1 MGMETASTILNR
13 IINRYLISTLF
24 KFYSIKR
31 TKGLYRNFHII
42 PPNPMSIRVVI
53 LELNTITIGE
63 EYEVASET
71 LNTIQNIDT
80 KVSNSYNK
88 EIILKFYEYFKSM
101 DTSENYQNRVIRQL
115 CTFLN
120 FLIQ

>member
-1 MGMETASTILNR
+1 MKLPV
-13 IINRYLISTLF
+13 
-24 KFYSIKR
+24 K
-31 TKGLYRNFHII
+31 
-42 PPNPMSIRVVI
+42 
-53 LELNTITIGE
+53 
-63 EYEVASET
+63 

-88 EIILKFYEYFKSM
+88 EIIPKFYEYFKSM

-115 CTFLN
+115 CTLLN

>member
-42 PPNPMSIRVVI
+42 PRNPMSIRVLI

-71 LNTIQNIDT
+71 QHNT
-80 KVSNSYNK
+80 KYR
-88 EIILKFYEYFKSM
+88 Y
-101 DTSENYQNRVIRQL
+101 
-115 CTFLN
+115 
-120 FLIQ
+120 